1 MTVGASESLP
11 FYLSFETIP
20 SRNGQVEAI
29 EIVDFRVSIA
39 PSGESAKRN
48 ETSRRD
54 VEKSVFSPYGF
65 NFGAR
70 TCRLHPN
77 L

>member
-1 MTVGASESLP
+1 MTVGASESMP

-29 EIVDFRVSIA
+29 EIVDFRVSCA
-39 PSGESAKRN
+39 PNGESAKRN
-48 ETSRRD
+48 ETSRSD
-54 VEKSVFSPYGF
+54 VEKRLFSPYGF
-65 NFGAR
+65 NFRAR
-70 TCRLHPN
+70 TCQLHQN